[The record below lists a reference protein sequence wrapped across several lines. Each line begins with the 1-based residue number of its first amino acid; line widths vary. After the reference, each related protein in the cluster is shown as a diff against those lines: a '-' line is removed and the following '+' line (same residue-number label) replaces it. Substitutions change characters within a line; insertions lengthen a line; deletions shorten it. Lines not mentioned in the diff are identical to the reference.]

1 VRSIPSHASLASVG
15 ICNKCPD
22 GGNRFSG
29 NEQRGD
35 DIEMSLARS
44 EPVAVT
50 PHILVVDDDSLI
62 CQQLDRLYRHGGYQ
76 VSVTHFAENALQMLE
91 KEDIDLVVTDIR
103 LPGLSGVE
111 LTRRIVERWSGV
123 AVIVMTGYAEIDDA
137 VQVLKIGAGDYI
149 VKPFSASAI
158 QESTQTVLKRASLFT
173 EIRHLRRQLKNG
185 FEFGGMLSQTEEMHR
200 AFEVIRMAA
209 PTNCTVVIEG
219 ETGTGKELVAS
230 AIHHH
235 SLRGGG
241 PFVTIDCGGLPET
254 LLESEL
260 FGFERGSFTGADH
273 ARPGKIEQAHGGTL
287 FLNEIENMPLAMQA
301 KLLLALNDQ
310 RVQRLGSNQWVQI
323 DMRVIAAT
331 NVPLK
336 TLVNEGKMR
345 RDFYYRISVM
355 PIYLIPLR
363 QRHEDIPI
371 LVQDFLRHH
380 RLATEK
386 QITNIAPKAMTQL
399 MRYNWPGNVREL
411 QNVLEKAMVL
421 AKGRVIESIDLGD
434 VEMPMAM
441 TSERASWSL
450 PLPVW
455 LKEQERSYLVTK
467 LNECRGRI
475 DSTAKQCGIDVR
487 SLHRKMRF
495 HGLDKKSYQKHLLIA
510 DKRVRDPR

>member
-1 VRSIPSHASLASVG
+1 
-15 ICNKCPD
+15 
-22 GGNRFSG
+22 
-29 NEQRGD
+29 
-35 DIEMSLARS
+35 MSLARS
-44 EPVAVT
+44 ESAAVT

-62 CQQLDRLYRHGGYQ
+62 CQQLERLYRHGGYQ

-158 QESTQTVLKRASLFT
+158 QESTQSVLNRASLFT

-200 AFEVIRMAA
+200 AFEIIRMAA

-235 SLRGGG
+235 SLRRSG
-241 PFVTIDCGGLPET
+241 PLVTIDCGGLPET

-273 ARPGKIEQAHGGTL
+273 ARPGKIELAHGGTL
-287 FLNEIENMPLAMQA
+287 FLNEIENMPLTMQA
-301 KLLLALNDQ
+301 KLLLTLNDQ

-363 QRHEDIPI
+363 QRLEDIPI

-399 MRYNWPGNVREL
+399 MRYHWPGNVREL

-495 HGLDKKSYQKHLLIA
+495 HGLDKKSYQKHVTIT
-510 DKRVRDPR
+510 DKRVRSPR